1 MRKVLLSLAVIVL
14 VAPAF
19 AQSHSTGGVNPKFKK
34 LTPEELKSLVD
45 KKANFYFL
53 DVREPDEL
61 VKLGTID
68 GYHNIPLS
76 QLEGRVKEIPKDAV
90 IVSACNRAVR
100 ASRAAEILEK
110 HGYKQ
115 ISVCAML
122 EYNDKGYKLVY
133 PKPGDGKK

>member
-1 MRKVLLSLAVIVL
+1 MWKVILRLAMFA
-14 VAPAF
+14 VAAAAL
-19 AQSHSTGGVNPKFKK
+19 AQTHSGGVNPKFKK
-34 LTPEELKSLVD
+34 VTPEELKSMVD

-61 VKLGTID
+61 KKLGTVE

-76 QLEGRVKEIPKDAV
+76 QLEGRVSEIPKDAV

-115 ISVCAML
+115 ISVCAMQ
-122 EYNDKGYKLVY
+122 EYNEKGYPRVY
-133 PKPGDGKK
+133 PKEGGSKK